1 MRYRA
6 FVSYSHADAAWAGW
20 LHRQLEGYRVPSR
33 LRGSS
38 GEHGPLPDRL
48 TPIFRDREELA
59 SAGALGPQI
68 EAALAES
75 EALIVVCSPEAARSR
90 WVDAEI
96 LAFKRKSQGA
106 RIYALIVSGEP
117 NAGDAR
123 ECFPPSLRF
132 EIEPDGTLGTRP
144 TEPIAADVR
153 AGKDGKSLALLKIL
167 SGLLGVPLDTLRQR
181 EAQRRHR
188 RMAALTALAT
198 VVMLVT
204 SFLAVQAVI
213 ARHAAERRQKQ
224 AEQLVGFMLGDL
236 NEKLTQV
243 SRLDILEAVNDQAM
257 AYFESLPATDVT
269 DEALEQRAKAL
280 QKIGSVRVD
289 QGQLPKA
296 LDAYH
301 AADRLLRPLALAA
314 PKNVPR
320 QLAYADVL
328 SWIGMALWYQGDLDA
343 AQASFDA
350 AGRVLEQTRAIAPA
364 NATLLY
370 QLATLDNNIGHIL
383 ESRGRIAEATAHYQ
397 RMLDASRRL
406 AVIDA
411 SNLAWQN
418 ELGLAHNNLAKMAL
432 LRGDLPGA
440 VAGYREDLRIEETL
454 ARRDP
459 RDNTQAERR
468 LISQATVG
476 RTLALAGDLNG
487 GIAALSSATQEA
499 ERLLSGSRDSTLF
512 QEDVGLYSAQLARL
526 LRLAGRHDEAGVA
539 ATRAATV
546 LQAITLQDPGNA
558 GWQREYAE
566 AKIERA
572 ALLAADSPAAAR
584 AIVQTALVTLD
595 AQLLRQPDDRAVAL
609 AVAGARLQLA
619 AVAES
624 PALATRSAAS
634 ALAAIDS
641 QQAGRDDPR
650 MLALRVE
657 ALLRLGR
664 RVEAAEAANRL
675 AKTGYRDPAYLAV
688 LQQNS
693 IRPAVIQSASV
704 VAREAHP

>member
-38 GEHGPLPDRL
+38 GEHGVLPDRL

-96 LAFKRKSQGA
+96 LAFRRKSQGA
-106 RIYALIVSGEP
+106 RIYALIVGGEP

-123 ECFPPSLRF
+123 ECFPPALRF
-132 EIEPDGTLGTRP
+132 ELEPDGTLGTRP

-153 AGKDGKSLALLKIL
+153 AGKDGKPLALLKIL

-188 RMAALTALAT
+188 RMAALTGLAT

-236 NEKLTQV
+236 NDKLTQV
-243 SRLDILEAVNDQAM
+243 SRLDIMEAVDDQAM

-280 QKIGSVRVD
+280 EKIGGVRMD

-296 LDAYH
+296 LASYR
-301 AADRLLRPLALAA
+301 AADRLLRPLALVA
-314 PKNVPR
+314 PKNVAR

-328 SWIGMALWYQGDLDA
+328 SWSGMAHWYLGDLDN

-350 AGRVLEQTRAIAPA
+350 AGRVLERTRGVAPA
-364 NATLLY
+364 NSTLLY
-370 QLATLDNNIGHIL
+370 QLATLDNNLGHIL

-406 AVIDA
+406 ARIDA
-411 SNLAWQN
+411 TNVSWQN

-432 LRGDLPGA
+432 LRGDLPAA
-440 VAGYREDLRIEETL
+440 VAGYRADLQIEEAL
-454 ARRDP
+454 ARLDP
-459 RDNTQAERR
+459 RNNSQAERR
-468 LISQATVG
+468 LISQATLG
-476 RTLALAGDLNG
+476 RTLALAGDLDG
-487 GIAALSSATQEA
+487 GIAALESATQEA
-499 ERLLSGSRDSTLF
+499 ERLLLGSRESTTF

-526 LRLAGRHDEAGVA
+526 LRLAGRYGDAEVAGA
-539 ATRAATV
+539 RASTL
-546 LQAITLQDPGNA
+546 LQAMTLQDPGNA

-566 AKIERA
+566 AKVERA
-572 ALLAADSPAAAR
+572 ALLSANAPAAAR
-584 AIVQTALVTLD
+584 AIVLTALATLD
-595 AQLLRQPDDRAVAL
+595 AQLSKQPDDRAVAL
-609 AVAGARLQLA
+609 ATAAAQLQLA

-624 PALATRSAAS
+624 PALAKRSAAS
-634 ALAAIDS
+634 ALATVDS
-641 QQAGRDDPR
+641 QKAGRSDLR

-664 RVEAAEAANRL
+664 RAEATQAAALL
-675 AKTGYRDPAYLAV
+675 AHAGYRDPAYLAV
-688 LQQNS
+688 LAAS
-693 IRPAVIQSASV
+693 GLRPAGVSASA
-704 VAREAHP
+704 VAADAP

>member
-1 MRYRA
+1 VDVRYRA

-236 NEKLTQV
+236 NDKLAEV

-257 AYFESLPATDVT
+257 AYFESLPETDVT

-280 QKIGSVRVD
+280 VKIGNVRSD
-289 QGQLPKA
+289 QGHLPKA
-296 LDAYH
+296 LDAYQ
-301 AADRLLRPLALAA
+301 AADHMLAPLARKS
-314 PKNVPR
+314 PGNVAR
-320 QLAYADVL
+320 QLAYADVR
-328 SWIGMALWYQGDLDA
+328 SYIGTSHWYLGDLDG
-343 AQASFDA
+343 AQAGFLA
-350 AGRVLEQTRAIAPA
+350 AAAVLERARAREPA
-364 NATLLY
+364 NPHLLF
-370 QLATLDNNIGHIL
+370 QLATLDNNLGHVL
-383 ESRGRIAEATAHYQ
+383 EARGRIDEATTDYR
-397 RMLDASRRL
+397 RMLDVARRL
-406 AVIDA
+406 AAIDA
-411 SNLAWQN
+411 ANVQWQN
-418 ELGLAHNNLAKMAL
+418 QLGLAHNNLAKMAL

-440 VAGYREDLRIEETL
+440 VAGYRADVAIEDAL
-454 ARRDP
+454 AAHDP
-459 RDNTQAERR
+459 RNNAQAESR
-468 LISQATVG
+468 LISHATLG
-476 RTLALAGDLNG
+476 RTLALAGDLDG
-487 GIAALSSATQEA
+487 GIEQLDAAVRAADGLLAVSPESTAFA
-499 ERLLSGSRDSTLF
+499 EDA
-512 QEDVGLYSAQLARL
+512 GLYATQLARL
-526 LRLAGRHDEAGVA
+526 LRLRGDAP
-539 ATRAATV
+539 RAAAMLVRALT
-546 LQAITLQDPGNA
+546 TLHGMTAKDPTNA
-558 GWQREYAE
+558 GWQRELAE
-566 AKIERA
+566 ALVEQA
-572 ALLAADSPAAAR
+572 ELAAGVPGRAEASWREALAILEPQLGQQSADRGVVLATAAAW
-584 AIVQTALVTLD
+584 LG
-595 AQLLRQPDDRAVAL
+595 L
-609 AVAGARLQLA
+609 A
-619 AVAES
+619 
-624 PALATRSAAS
+624 RS
-634 ALAAIDS
+634 I
-641 QQAGRDDPR
+641 QQAGHGADAV
-650 MLALRVE
+650 LAERAL
-657 ALLRLGR
+657 ALLRKQTSAERDPRLLALQVQALMQLGR
-664 RVEAAEAANRL
+664 TAEARIISEKL
-675 AKTGYRDPAYLAV
+675 AATGFRDPAFAGV
-688 LQQNS
+688 MQGGVATAGTAGT
-693 IRPAVIQSASV
+693 RVPASV
-704 VAREAHP
+704 H

>member
-6 FVSYSHADAAWAGW
+6 FVSYSHADATWAGW

-117 NAGDAR
+117 NASDAR

-188 RMAALTALAT
+188 RMAALTGLAL

-236 NEKLTQV
+236 NDKLTQV
-243 SRLDILEAVNDQAM
+243 SRLDILQAVNDQAM

-280 QKIGSVRVD
+280 QKIGSVRLD

-296 LDAYH
+296 LDSYR
-301 AADRLLRPLALAA
+301 AADRLLKPLALAA
-314 PKNVPR
+314 PKNVAR

-328 SWIGMALWYQGDLDA
+328 SWIGMTHWYQADLDH

-350 AGRVLEQTRAIAPA
+350 AGRVLERTRALAPA
-364 NATLLY
+364 NSTLLY
-370 QLATLDNNIGHIL
+370 QLATLDNNLGHVL
-383 ESRGRIAEATAHYQ
+383 ESRGRIAEATTHYQ

-406 AVIDA
+406 VQIDPA
-411 SNLAWQN
+411 NVGWQN

-440 VAGYREDLRIEETL
+440 VAGYRADLRIEAEL
-454 ARRDP
+454 AKRDP

-468 LISQATVG
+468 LIAQATLG
-476 RTLALAGDLNG
+476 RTLALAGDLDG
-487 GIAALSSATQEA
+487 GIAALASATHEA
-499 ERLLSGSRDSTLF
+499 ERLLSGSKESTMF
-512 QEDVGLYSAQLARL
+512 QEDVGLYSSQLARL
-526 LRLAGRHDEAGVA
+526 LRLAGRKDEAGVA
-539 ATRAATV
+539 GARAATI
-546 LQAITLQDPGNA
+546 LQAMTLQDPGNA

-566 AKIERA
+566 AKVERA
-572 ALLAADSPAAAR
+572 ALLSAVEPAAAR
-584 AIVQTALVTLD
+584 AILQTALTTLD
-595 AQLLRQPDDRAVAL
+595 AQFEHQPDDRAVAL
-609 AVAGARLQLA
+609 AVAAARLQLA

-624 PALATRSAAS
+624 PALAMRSAAS

-641 QQAGRDDPR
+641 QPAGRDDLR

-664 RVEAAEAANRL
+664 RAEATQAANRL
-675 AKTGYRDPAYLAV
+675 AHAGYRDPGYLAV
-688 LQQNS
+688 LAAHGL
-693 IRPAVIQSASV
+693 RPAAGSASA
-704 VAREAHP
+704 VAAEAP